1 MGIAEDIR
9 NGESY
14 TLEFKR
20 TPNEDRAKYL
30 KTAVAFANGKGG
42 QILFGVAN
50 DSEIVGIP
58 SDTVLSEMDA
68 ITNAVIDSCSP
79 RLPVNCGIV
88 SIDGKSI
95 ILLEI
100 LPGTQCP
107 YYLNA
112 EGDKDGV
119 YVRVGATTRRAD
131 DATRCE
137 LTLESQGRF
146 FDSEPCLKA
155 TVDASKIESLCDQ
168 MYRIACENSKTEELR
183 KSVRKVTEDQL
194 FSWGILTKRG
204 DDVIGTNAYALLTG
218 DAAFSTRV
226 KCGVFKG
233 KTRAIFVD
241 RREFTG
247 SVMDLLEES
256 YKYVLGKIN
265 LGCTF
270 EGLYRQDVYEIP
282 PDAIRELLTN
292 AFVHRLYI
300 DHDAPIFVA
309 VYDNR
314 VEITSPGGLPRGT
327 TVEQVVAGYSR
338 TRNKALAHA
347 FNYMNLIEEWGSGIP
362 RVNEFLSQYALQ
374 DVLISNQGNFLQLSI
389 SREKASCNYA
399 DYNPAAQPVAF
410 VREGGV
416 YDYGEAIGHNS
427 QLQYGSEKTQFG
439 SEKTGLS
446 SEKQGFS
453 SEKAQSGSEKTPSS
467 SEKTQIGSE
476 KTGFG
481 SEKTWQK
488 ILLFMESD
496 NRITIAELSERL
508 GISGRAVSKQLHNLQ
523 SRKLL
528 RRVGPDKGGY
538 WEVLAGA

>member
-1 MGIAEDIR
+1 M
-9 NGESY
+9 
-14 TLEFKR
+14 
-20 TPNEDRAKYL
+20 

-42 QILFGVAN
+42 KILFGVAN
-50 DSEIVGIP
+50 DSEIAGIP
-58 SDTVLSEMDA
+58 SDRVLSEMDA

-88 SIDGKSI
+88 SIEGKSI

-100 LPGTQCP
+100 LPGTHCP

-137 LTLESQGRF
+137 LTLESQVRF
-146 FDSEPCLKA
+146 FDSELCLKA
-155 TVDASKIESLCDQ
+155 TVNASKIKSLCAK
-168 MYRIACENSKTEELR
+168 MYRVARENSKTDELR

-194 FSWGILTKRG
+194 YNWGILTKHG
-204 DDVIGTNAYALLTG
+204 DDVIGTNAYALLIG

-233 KTRAIFVD
+233 RTRAIFVD

-247 SVMDLLEES
+247 SVIDLLAKS
-256 YKYVLGKIN
+256 YKYVLEKIN
-265 LGCTF
+265 MGCTF
-270 EGLYRQDVYEIP
+270 EGLYRQDMYEIP

-300 DHDAPIFVA
+300 DYDAPIFVA
-309 VYDNR
+309 VYDDR

-362 RVNEFLSQYALQ
+362 RVNESLSQYALQ

-389 SREKASCNYA
+389 SRGKASYSYA
-399 DYNPAAQPVAF
+399 PASQSVAF
-410 VREGGV
+410 VREHAV
-416 YDYGEAIGHNS
+416 DDYGETVGRDKHFTLGS
-427 QLQYGSEKTQFG
+427 EKTQLSSEKTPFGSEKTQLSSEKTQFG
-439 SEKTGLS
+439 SEKTQLS
-446 SEKQGFS
+446 SEKTPF
-453 SEKAQSGSEKTPSS
+453 GSEKTQLS
-467 SEKTQIGSE
+467 SEKTQ
-476 KTGFG
+476 FG

-496 NRITIAELSERL
+496 NGITIAELSERL
-508 GISGRAVSKQLHNLQ
+508 GISDRAVSKHLHNLQ
-523 SRKLL
+523 KRRQL

-538 WEVLAGA
+538 WEVLVGE